1 MSAPARRVNRA
12 RQWRGALL
20 ALPVAMLTLIPLAA
34 IVGHL
39 FMPQPEIW
47 SHLLAHVLGRVTLN
61 TLALMLMVGAGVL
74 VVGVPLAW
82 VTAMCAFPGRRF
94 FAWALMLPLAFPA
107 YVLAF
112 VQMGIFEF
120 AGPVQTALRG
130 LLGDSRWFPD
140 IRGSTWGVVLV
151 LVSAYYPYVYL
162 LARNAFLTQGRRAI
176 EAAQTLGCSRRQT
189 FFRVAVPMAR
199 PWIAGGLALV
209 MMETVADFGAVAVFN
224 YDTFTTAIYQS
235 WFDLHNLAAAAQLAS
250 LLVVF
255 VLLLAASE
263 QRARRGRQYQVAAG
277 VTPPIALRGRARWM
291 ASLACTLVLCIA
303 VLVPVVQLS
312 AWVAGA
318 WREDLDMAFWGYA
331 WNTLVLGLATA
342 LLTTVLAVALS
353 WIVRRHSDPR
363 TAWVA
368 RLAVLGYAVPG
379 AVLAIG
385 VFIPLAWLDDALIA
399 AARGV
404 GFEGHQLLKGT
415 LATML
420 LALSARFL
428 AVAFQA
434 TDSAM
439 QRITRNQEDAAR
451 SLGLGPWGTLRRV
464 FLPLLRPGLLAGF
477 LMVLVDVMKEM
488 PITLMTRHYGWDTLA
503 VRIFQLTSESL
514 WERAAL
520 PALAIV
526 LVGLLPVLVLI
537 RQTDRR

>member
-1 MSAPARRVNRA
+1 MSASARVAIRGRP
-12 RQWRGALL
+12 WRGALL
-20 ALPVAMLTLIPLAA
+20 ALPIALLTLVPLAT

-39 FMPQPEIW
+39 FVPQPEIW

-61 TLALMLMVGAGVL
+61 TLALMLMVGVGVL
-74 VVGVPLAW
+74 AVGVPLAW
-82 VTAMCAFPGRRF
+82 LTAMCAFPGRRLYG
-94 FAWALMLPLAFPA
+94 WALMLPLAFPA

-112 VQMGIFEF
+112 VQMALFEF
-120 AGPVQTALRG
+120 AGPVQSALRAVV
-130 LLGDSRWFPD
+130 GDSRWFPD
-140 IRGSTWGVVLV
+140 IRGSTWGVVMV

-162 LARNAFLTQGRRAI
+162 LARNAFLTQGRRAM
-176 EAAQTLGCSRRQT
+176 EAAQTLGYSRRQA

-209 MMETVADFGAVAVFN
+209 MMETLADFGAVAVFN

-250 LLVVF
+250 LLVLF
-255 VLLLAASE
+255 VLLLAAAE

-277 VTPPIALRGRARWM
+277 FSPPIVLRGASRWL
-291 ASLACTLVLCIA
+291 ASLACGLVLAVA
-303 VLVPVVQLS
+303 VLVPTAQLL

-318 WREDLDMAFWGYA
+318 WRQDLDTAFLGYA
-331 WNTLVLGLATA
+331 WNTLLLGTATA

-353 WIVRRHSDPR
+353 WIVRRHADTR

-385 VFIPLAWLDDALIA
+385 VFIPLAWLDEWLLVL
-399 AARGV
+399 ARGM
-404 GFEGHQLLKGT
+404 GIEAHQVLKGT

-420 LALSARFL
+420 LALAARFL

-451 SLGLGPWGTLRRV
+451 SLGLGPWQTLFRLL
-464 FLPLLRPGLLAGF
+464 LPLLRPGVMAGF

-503 VRIFQLTSESL
+503 VRIFQFTSESL

-526 LVGLLPVLVLI
+526 LVGLFPVLVLI
-537 RQTDRR
+537 RQSEHR